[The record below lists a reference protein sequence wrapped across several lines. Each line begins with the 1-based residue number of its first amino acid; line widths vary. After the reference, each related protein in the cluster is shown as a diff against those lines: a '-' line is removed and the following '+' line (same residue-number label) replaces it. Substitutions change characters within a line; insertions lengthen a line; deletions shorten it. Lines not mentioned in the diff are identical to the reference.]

1 MTYLTHMKVIR
12 LMFASMLTLSLV
24 GCDLLSSLS
33 DTDVASGLKEALRVG
48 TDTSV
53 AKTNRVNGYFGNA
66 AIKILLPEEAAV
78 VQTSIGL
85 IPGGQALVDE
95 VVLKMN
101 RAAEQAAAE
110 ATPIFVD
117 AITGITFQDARQ
129 ILEGDTNAAT
139 LYLEGNT
146 RTQLYGLFKPKVE
159 DALSAVGIQTA
170 WNSLINGYNAIPL
183 VPDINPDLADHTT
196 QKALNGLF
204 FMLATEEKKIRTDVS
219 HQVSDLLR
227 QVFGGN

>member
-1 MTYLTHMKVIR
+1 MKMVR
-12 LMFASMLTLSLV
+12 LMFVSLLTMSLV

-33 DTDVASGLKEALRVG
+33 DTDIASGLKEALRVG

-53 AKTNRVNGYFGNA
+53 AKTNRVDGYFGNA
-66 AIKILLPEEAAV
+66 AIKILLPEEAVV
-78 VQTSIGL
+78 VQSSVGL

-95 VVLKMN
+95 VILKMN

-146 RTQLYGLFKPKVE
+146 RTQLYTLFKPKVE
-159 DALSAVGIQTA
+159 EALASVGIQNA

-183 VPDINPDLADHTT
+183 VQDINPDLADHTT
-196 QKALNGLF
+196 QKALDGLF
-204 FMLATEEKKIRTDVS
+204 YMLALEEAKIRTNVN

>member
-1 MTYLTHMKVIR
+1 MKMVR
-12 LMFASMLTLSLV
+12 LMFVSLITLSLL

-33 DTDVASGLKEALRVG
+33 DTDIASGLKEALRVG

-53 AKTNRVNGYFGNA
+53 AKTNRVDGYFGNA
-66 AIKILLPEEAAV
+66 AIKILLPEEAVV
-78 VQTSIGL
+78 VQSSVGL

-95 VVLKMN
+95 VILKMN

-146 RTQLYGLFKPKVE
+146 RTQLYALFKPKVE
-159 DALSAVGIQTA
+159 DALASVGIQNA

-196 QKALNGLF
+196 QKALDGLF
-204 FMLATEEKKIRTDVS
+204 YMLALEEAKIRTNVN